1 MSRMRTVPVD
11 PEAEPR
17 YDAYVAGHPRATLY
31 QRSAWARILRDSYRF
46 VPRYLAL
53 TDDGGEFHGV
63 LPMVYKKGLV
73 SSARIRSLP
82 VFQWGGPL
90 ADTRDQE
97 VMLVRAA
104 REMAAGSES
113 LLAIL
118 STEDY
123 SAQLP
128 DFVSD
133 VLPPRWVVRIDGDLD
148 ERRAGWRKT
157 SNNLFR
163 SLKKADKAGL
173 AFREGT
179 SERDLSRFYRL
190 YLLTMRKHR
199 SLPRRL
205 RELERTRDLLEQGE
219 WRLFVVESGGEIAA
233 GGVFHVFGGTVE
245 LIYNGSEER
254 LLDLRPNH
262 ALYWNVVQWAAA
274 RGEDTFDLGRARPET
289 PLGRFKAQ
297 WADPLP
303 NYRYTWRPGDGPS
316 RSESMT
322 AASYALE
329 EGGDT
334 GLVAKVWQRT
344 PITLTRVGGT
354 LAYRYL

>member
-1 MSRMRTVPVD
+1 MSGIRAVPVD

-17 YDAYVAGHPRATLY
+17 YDAYVAAHPRATLY
-31 QRSAWARILRDSYRF
+31 QRGVWARILRDSYRF
-46 VPRYLAL
+46 EPRYLAL
-53 TDDGGEFHGV
+53 TDDTGEFHGV
-63 LPMVYKKGLV
+63 LPLVYKKGLV

-104 REMAAGSES
+104 REMAVGAGCV
-113 LLAIL
+113 LQIL
-118 STEDY
+118 STTDY

-128 DFVSD
+128 DFVTD
-133 VLPPRWVVRIDGDLD
+133 VLPPRWVVRVEGDLD
-148 ERRAGWRKT
+148 ELRAGWRKT

-173 AFREGT
+173 VFREGT
-179 SERDLSRFYRL
+179 SKRDLSRFYRL

-199 SLPRRL
+199 SLPRSR
-205 RELERTRDLLEQGE
+205 RELERTRGLLERGE

-233 GGVFHVFGGTVE
+233 GGAFHVFGGTVE
-245 LIYNGSEER
+245 LIYAGSEER

-262 ALYWNVVQWAAA
+262 ALYWNVMRWAGAQ
-274 RGEDTFDLGRARPET
+274 GQDEFDLGRARPET
-289 PLGRFKAQ
+289 PLGRFKSQ

-303 NYRYTWRPGDGPS
+303 NYRYTWRPGDTRS
-316 RSESMT
+316 RAESLAT
-322 AASYALE
+322 AAYAVE
-329 EGGDT
+329 EGGDN
-334 GLVAKVWQRT
+334 GLLAKAWRHA
-344 PITLTRVGGT
+344 PLRLTRVGAA